1 MTPASF
7 LPRAVR
13 QLGLFGTLA
22 VVGCHNLDGF
32 TTREGEAYCGPI
44 AGAKFQTGFVPTGQ
58 PPDLTVALRL
68 NAGKLT
74 TQPGFLSSHN
84 AATSLCGEQ
93 PLFQDAPL
101 RPIPVIDSDAIST
114 LSFGEGHEH
123 DFFAYVD
130 STCQGTMLAVVSLMK
145 NNLVE
150 LRLFKPARFL
160 PPDPVPAPEEQAGF
174 AVFHLQVAKR
184 GTDPEDSCGF

>member
-7 LPRAVR
+7 LPRPVR
-13 QLGLFGTLA
+13 GLGLLGTLA
-22 VVGCHNLDGF
+22 LVGCHNLEGF
-32 TTREGEAYCGPI
+32 TSKEGEAYCGPI
-44 AGAKFQTGFVPTGQ
+44 AGAKFQTGFVPSGQ

-68 NAGKLT
+68 DAGRLT

-130 STCQGTMLAVVSLMK
+130 STCQGTMLAVVSLIK
-145 NNLVE
+145 NDQVE
-150 LRLFKPARFL
+150 LRLFKPARL
-160 PPDPVPAPEEQAGF
+160 PPPDTVPTPAEQPGF
-174 AVFHLQVAKR
+174 AVFHLRVAKR
-184 GTDPEDSCGF
+184 GTDENSCGF